1 MLGGWEVG
9 GLRIVKTIRTSQSLT
24 EIAFSTL
31 SSTTEPCKRI
41 VVETEVGSEEQ
52 ERALRKSKVSSPFS
66 FFYSLTK

>member
-1 MLGGWEVG
+1 MCLVGGRWG

-31 SSTTEPCKRI
+31 SSTTEPYKRI
-41 VVETEVGSEEQ
+41 VLETEVGSDEQ

-66 FFYSLTK
+66 FFLIL